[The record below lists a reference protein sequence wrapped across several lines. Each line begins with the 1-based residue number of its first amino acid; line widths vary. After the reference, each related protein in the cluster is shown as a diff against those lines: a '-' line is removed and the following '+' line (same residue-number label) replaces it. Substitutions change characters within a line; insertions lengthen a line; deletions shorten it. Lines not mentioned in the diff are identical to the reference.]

1 MLGRTTIETRAS
13 LRGLGE
19 RAYLRFP
26 GRGAAQGVNGG
37 VFATDGAATG
47 PLAGGVI
54 IAGAVVLPVAG
65 VVTASEAGGADGV
78 TGVLTGV
85 GAGVG

>member
-1 MLGRTTIETRAS
+1 ML
-13 LRGLGE
+13 
-19 RAYLRFP
+19 
-26 GRGAAQGVNGG
+26 
-37 VFATDGAATG
+37 ATGGAATG

-54 IAGAVVLPVAG
+54 IAGADDL
-65 VVTASEAGGADGV
+65 TASGVDGAVGV